1 MTRLRSSGRDRTPPL
16 AARALPCPCFSCR
29 RSYPLPWGFE
39 VLTSVNALPLRKVRG
54 GVTPP
59 AGNARTENGRM
70 ARTNPTARKRTTHQ
84 DTGRPKR
91 RAATPTTCG
100 GGSRVNTHVKGLSDK
115 FRQPLFCHDAIVL
128 FGAVRFVL
136 VERTFSA
143 RVISCRRSYPPLLTF
158 RRGKAFADDPPSEAV
173 KKGGG

>member
-16 AARALPCPCFSCR
+16 AARALPGPCFSCR

-39 VLTSVNALPLRKVRG
+39 VLTSVNALPLRKVRE

-143 RVISCRRSYPPLLTF
+143 RVISCRRSYPP
-158 RRGKAFADDPPSEAV
+158 PPHFPER
-173 KKGGG
+173 